1 MMFDRT
7 DKVIVSFLGAL
18 LIFLVVLTFAQVIMR
33 YVFDSP
39 LTWAEEFIGI
49 VMIYFGL
56 IGGSWGIKRGIHI
69 ALEVFVQKYLKKL
82 QSVANVLEILS
93 YFAVGIFEIVYG
105 IKIVILSKY
114 AILPATGIK
123 ASYVYMAIP
132 IAGVV
137 MIFFSVE
144 KIMKLLKR

>member
-1 MMFDRT
+1 MFDRT

>member
-69 ALEVFVQKYLKKL
+69 ALEVFVQKYLKKF